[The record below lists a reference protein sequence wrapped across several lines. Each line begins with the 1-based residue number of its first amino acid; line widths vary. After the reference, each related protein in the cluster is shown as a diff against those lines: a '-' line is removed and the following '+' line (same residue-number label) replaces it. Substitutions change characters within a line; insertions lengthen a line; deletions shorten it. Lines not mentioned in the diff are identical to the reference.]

1 MTATTAEERSSRAL
15 TRLTWLLGAMLAGE
29 AALFAILAPLLPE
42 LKRDLEL
49 TTTQAGLLAGVFS
62 AGFAVGAV
70 AAGVLATRLG
80 GKRTVLL
87 GLLLL
92 GVTSA
97 AFAVVDDYAPMFAV
111 RAAQGMAGSAVW
123 AGSLTWVAAAAPP
136 NRRPQALGVVLGLG
150 IAGTLLGPILGAVA
164 LETSIAAVFG
174 GIAVATVAGALV
186 MAREPGARVRWDG
199 APAQALRRRGRVVM
213 GAMWLVLLPSAGM
226 GVLIGLM
233 PLRLDR
239 LGVGS
244 SAIAAVFAA
253 AGVLEAGMSPVAG
266 RAIARFGLEPVTSF
280 AVVVGIAL
288 FVALALPAGGV
299 AVGLLVCACAA
310 AVGSFWVPGSV
321 RLHAL
326 AERDIIA
333 DGAAFSLFS
342 IAFAGGV
349 MLGASGSAAV
359 ADATSEALPCLALA
373 GLFALTLARR
383 IHSHGARHM

>member
-1 MTATTAEERSSRAL
+1 VTATPAEERSSRAL
-15 TRLTWLLGAMLAGE
+15 TRLTWLLGTTLAAE
-29 AALFAILAPLLPE
+29 AALFAILAPLLPH
-42 LKRDLEL
+42 LKRELDL
-49 TTTQAGLLAGVFS
+49 TTTQAGLLAAVFS

-70 AAGVLATRLG
+70 AAGVLASRVG
-80 GKRTVLL
+80 GKRTLLL
-87 GLLLL
+87 GLVLL

-97 AFAVVDDYAPMFAV
+97 MFAAVDDYTPMFLV
-111 RAAQGMAGSAVW
+111 RAAQGVAGSAVW

-136 NRRPQALGVVLGLG
+136 NRRPQALGVVVGLG
-150 IAGTLLGPILGAVA
+150 IAGTLLGPILGALA

-174 GIAVATVAGALV
+174 GIAAATVAGALV
-186 MAREPGARVRWDG
+186 MAREPGARVVSDG
-199 APAQALRRRGRVVM
+199 APAQALLRRGRVVM
-213 GAMWLVLLPSAGM
+213 GPMWLVLLPSAAM

-244 SAIAAVFAA
+244 TAIAAVFTV

-280 AVVVGIAL
+280 AVVVAIAL
-288 FVALALPAGGV
+288 FLALALPAGGV
-299 AVGLLVCACAA
+299 AVTVLLCACAA

-326 AERDIIA
+326 AERDIVT

-359 ADATSEALPCLALA
+359 ADATSEAVPCLALA
-373 GLFALTLARR
+373 GLLALTLARR
-383 IHSHGARHM
+383 VHSRDARHM